1 MSTRRILR
9 EKLPSSAMS
18 KAPPI
23 VPDGTEVTEEIILK
37 PGQAVVLMTYDEA
50 YKLDGIHGINLYL
63 CQ

>member
-1 MSTRRILR
+1 
-9 EKLPSSAMS
+9 MS